1 MKSEPI
7 ILVNKLSKEHKMH
20 RKEEGVKGSLKAL
33 VHREYTTIPAV
44 KDVSFSIHP
53 GELVG
58 FIGSNGAG
66 KTTTLKMLSGLLE
79 PSGGSVEVL
88 GYRPAE
94 RKVGYLKQ
102 ISFVMG
108 QKNQLLWDIPAID
121 SFNLN
126 RDIYEVPE
134 KHYREVLD
142 ELVELLDLK
151 DILHT
156 QVRRLSLGQ
165 RMKCEFV
172 AALIHTPKVLFLD
185 EPTLG
190 LDVVVQQRIREF
202 IKAYNK
208 RYGATVMLTSH
219 YMDDVKEICE
229 RIIIIDHGKVFFDGK
244 IDQLIQQYATHK
256 TLNLTLAE
264 TATRQNLAKYGDIIE
279 LAGPTVILK
288 TPTPKTSM
296 IAAELLAN
304 FKVIDVTISE
314 PRLEDIVREVITQRV
329 ILDS

>member
-1 MKSEPI
+1 MKSQPI
-7 ILVNKLSKEHKMH
+7 ISVENLSKEYKTH

-33 VHREYTTIPAV
+33 VRREYTTISAV
-44 KDVSFSIHP
+44 QNVSFDIRP

-79 PSGGSVEVL
+79 PTDGSVQVL
-88 GYRPAE
+88 GHRPAD
-94 RKVGYLKQ
+94 RKADYLKQ

-134 KHYREVLD
+134 TRYKEVLD

-165 RMKCEFV
+165 RMKCELV

-190 LDVVVQQRIREF
+190 LDVVVQQKIREF

-229 RIIIIDHGKVFFDGK
+229 RVIIIDHGKVLFDSK
-244 IDQLIQQYATHK
+244 IDKLIRQHATHK
-256 TLNLTLAE
+256 TLTLTLTGPAQRK
-264 TATRQNLAKYGDIIE
+264 AFIDYGDVIE
-279 LAGPTVILK
+279 LAGPSVTLK
-288 TPTPKTSM
+288 VPASKTSQ

-304 FKVIDVTISE
+304 FKVTDIAISE
-314 PRLEDIVREVITQRV
+314 PRLEDIVRELI
-329 ILDS
+329 S

>member
-1 MKSEPI
+1 MKSQPI
-7 ILVNKLSKEHKMH
+7 ISVENLSKEYRVH
-20 RKEEGVKGSLKAL
+20 RKEEGVRGSLKAL
-33 VHREYTTIPAV
+33 VHREYIAVPAV
-44 KDVSFSIHP
+44 QHVNFEILP

-79 PSGGSVEVL
+79 PTAGKVQVL
-88 GYRPAE
+88 GYHPTG
-94 RKVGYLKQ
+94 RKADYLRQ

-126 RDIYEVPE
+126 RDIYEVSE
-134 KHYREVLD
+134 KHYKEVLE

-165 RMKCEFV
+165 RMKCELV

-190 LDVVVQQRIREF
+190 LDVVVQQKIREF

-219 YMDDVKEICE
+219 YMDDVKEVCE
-229 RIIIIDHGKVFFDGK
+229 RIIIIDQGKVLFDGK
-244 IDQLIQQYATHK
+244 IAKLVRQYGTHK
-256 TLNLTLAE
+256 TLSLTLTEPARDRDF
-264 TATRQNLAKYGDIIE
+264 TKYGKVIDIV
-279 LAGPTVILK
+279 GPSVILK
-288 TPTPKTSM
+288 VPASKTSA
-296 IAAELLAN
+296 IASELLTN
-304 FKVIDVTISE
+304 FKVADIAISE
-314 PRLEDIVREVITQRV
+314 PKLEDIVRKVIT
-329 ILDS
+329 